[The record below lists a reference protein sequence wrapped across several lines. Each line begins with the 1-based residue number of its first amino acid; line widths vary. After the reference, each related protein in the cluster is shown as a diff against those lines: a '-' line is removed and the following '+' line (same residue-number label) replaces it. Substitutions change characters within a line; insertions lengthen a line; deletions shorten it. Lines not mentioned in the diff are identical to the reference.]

1 MMEHYLDNAATTAVC
16 PEAAEAAL
24 RAMTVCYGNP
34 SSTHAKGREAARL
47 LAASRGEVAEALG
60 CAPEELVFTSCGSE
74 SDNWAL
80 LAGAEAAKRIGKHV
94 VSSAVEH
101 DAVRKSLDLLEQR
114 GWEVTRLRPDAS
126 GAIRV
131 EDVRTAL
138 RGDTALVSLM
148 LVNNETGGVTDIAG
162 VARMLRAEG
171 SRALLHS
178 DAVQG
183 FLKVPFS
190 AKTLGADLISV
201 SGHKIHAPKG
211 VGALYIRSGLRLR
224 PFVVGGSQEGGR
236 RAGTEALPQIAA
248 FGAAARLAGAHM
260 AENTARMAAL
270 KARTLA
276 CLRAG
281 ISELQWIDSAAPH
294 ILSISLPGWRSEVL
308 MNFLEARE
316 IYVSKSSACKK
327 GGRSHV
333 LEAMGLS
340 PRVIDGALRI
350 GLSRYT
356 RSEDV
361 DALCLALREAHNTLA
376 HR

>member
-80 LAGAEAAKRIGKHV
+80 LAGAEAAKRIGKYV

-131 EDVRTAL
+131 EDVRAAL

-281 ISELQWIDSAAPH
+281 IPELQWIDSAAPH

-308 MNFLEARE
+308 MNFLEAKG

-356 RSEDV
+356 TSEDI
-361 DALCLALREAHNTLA
+361 DALCLALREAHDTLA

>member
-1 MMEHYLDNAATTAVC
+1 MEHYLDNAATTMVC

-114 GWEVTRLRPDAS
+114 GWEVMRLRPDAS

-131 EDVRTAL
+131 EDVRAAL

-281 ISELQWIDSAAPH
+281 IPELQWIDSAAPH

-308 MNFLEARE
+308 MNFLEARG

-356 RSEDV
+356 TSEDI
-361 DALCLALREAHNTLA
+361 DALCRALREAHDTLA